1 MIQAQNQAV
10 ATAQAGGQASAPSV
24 TPTSS
29 LPYPVRPD
37 AAPVYPGL
45 GDFMGLELTED
56 VIRENMP
63 EYLTGAANSVNQ
75 GQQLMYPAASSVT
88 SSAGGSQMVAPLSS
102 AVPAVAAS
110 QQLSHGIRQVVLCKD
125 TDGKVGLRVKAV
137 NKGVF
142 VCLVARNSP
151 AAMGGLR
158 FGDQILQINGNN
170 VAGFGENKV
179 HDIFKRAEVNNIVL
193 AVRDRPF
200 ERTVTLHKDST
211 GHLGFQYRD
220 GKITAIVVNSSA
232 ARNGMLV
239 DHNLL
244 EVNGQNVVGIKDKEI
259 AKIIDEADQI
269 VTVTVIPNFLFKHM
283 TANMSCSLIKKKMD
297 HSIPD
302 LWATL
307 Y

>member
-1 MIQAQNQAV
+1 
-10 ATAQAGGQASAPSV
+10 
-24 TPTSS
+24 
-29 LPYPVRPD
+29 
-37 AAPVYPGL
+37 
-45 GDFMGLELTED
+45 
-56 VIRENMP
+56 
-63 EYLTGAANSVNQ
+63 
-75 GQQLMYPAASSVT
+75 
-88 SSAGGSQMVAPLSS
+88 MVAPLSA

-110 QQLSHGIRQVVLCKD
+110 QQLSHGIRQVVMCKD
-125 TDGKVGLRVKAV
+125 ADGKVGIRVKAV

-220 GKITAIVVNSSA
+220 GKVTAIVVNSSA

-244 EVNGQNVVGIKDKEI
+244 EVNGQNVVGVKDKEI

-302 LWATL
+302 L
-307 Y
+307 